1 MAKQL
6 KKRFP
11 FTPFPIG
18 WYWIE
23 FSDNI
28 KKGKLYSKQWMGQQT
43 VYWRGETGDVCLAKA
58 ICPHLG
64 ANLTPER
71 GGKLQEGC
79 LVCPFH
85 GFTYNSQGLC
95 VNTPTGPLSTTVE
108 LETYPIYETGGVV
121 FAYWHS
127 ARTKPDWCLPEL
139 DSRDWSKF
147 VYSAQEIRTHPQ
159 ETSENGV
166 DITHLPY
173 VHGYSEVESLAPI
186 HVDGRLLQNKFKL
199 TRQIGPSKNLSI
211 RLDVRATVSMWGLGF
226 SMIEPVMDSAGLYI
240 RQLALCT
247 PIDDETVNFV
257 MAIQMKDIERPNA
270 LFPGLGLMPK
280 RLLNAM
286 LLRLFFKVYLTDIS
300 QDFEIWEN
308 KNYLTYP
315 RLSTAENAIIQFRRY
330 CEQFYATSEK

>member
-1 MAKQL
+1 MATHL

-11 FTPFPIG
+11 FTPFPLG

-23 FSDNI
+23 FSENI

-43 VYWRGETGDVCLAKA
+43 VYWRGETGEVCLAKA

-71 GGKLQEGC
+71 GGKLRDGC

-85 GFTYNSQGLC
+85 GFTYNAQGLC

-108 LETYPIYETGGVV
+108 LETYPIFETGGVV
-121 FAYWHS
+121 FAYWDP
-127 ARTKPDWCLPEL
+127 AQTKPDWCLPEL

-147 VYSAQEIRTHPQ
+147 MYSAQRIRTHPQ

-173 VHGYSEVESLAPI
+173 VHGYSSVESLEPV

-199 TRQIGPSKNLSI
+199 TRQIGPSKKLSI

-270 LFPGLGLMPK
+270 MFPGLGLIPK
-280 RLLNAM
+280 RFLNAM

-330 CEQFYATSEK
+330 CEQFYATSE